1 MDLQSGYKSIQET
14 ELIDQYETIV
24 ITTQDFQEIET
35 IKQTLEEEEYTIFAA
50 PNHLRSMELMY
61 EAKPHA
67 MIVDNEFIV
76 GEKGKRFLTY
86 MTEYLKANHGFLMII
101 SDEITESNRIKGYLN
116 GIHDFIQK
124 PVSAQLIHSLI
135 QNRFEYK
142 RRIDEAVLVDDLTR
156 TFNRKYMNAKLNEMM
171 AWYQRTE
178 DPGTVALI
186 DIDHFKQ
193 VNDTYGHTT
202 GDVVLSEF
210 ASILNNKTRESDI
223 VCRYG
228 GEEFVILFPNT
239 LPEDGMAVVERIRQE
254 IENQTF
260 ETDNGEYFSITFS
273 SGLNV
278 LSERNLDENQLIA
291 EADEALYNAKANG
304 RNRISQYD
312 TSMKITEQVQTTI
325 HLIVIEDTD
334 MIRTMVKDYFEKNEA
349 QLPWKIS
356 VTTYS
361 DGEQFLS
368 SNWYES
374 GEKYVLLLDAIMPG
388 KDGFETLKTIRKEY
402 PPENIVVAMLTGLT
416 DGNYVIEALK
426 LGADD
431 YLFKPLDMPVVFK
444 RTERLIKR
452 LLKV

>member
-1 MDLQSGYKSIQET
+1 MTQQPGFKPLQQT
-14 ELIDQYETIV
+14 ELIEQYETIV
-24 ITTQDFQEIET
+24 ITAQDFQEIET
-35 IKQTLEEEEYTIFAA
+35 IKQILEEHDYTVFAA
-50 PNHLRSMELMY
+50 PNHFRSMELMY
-61 EAKPHA
+61 EAKPHV
-67 MIVDNEFIV
+67 MIVDSEFIDGKK
-76 GEKGKRFLTY
+76 GERFLTHL
-86 MTEYLKANHGFLMII
+86 TEYLKAHHGFLMVI
-101 SDEITESNRIKGYLN
+101 SNNISETDKMMGYLN
-116 GIHDFIQK
+116 GIHDFIEK
-124 PVSAQLIHSLI
+124 PISAKLIHALV
-135 QNRFEYK
+135 QNRLGYK

-156 TFNRKYMNAKLNEMM
+156 TFNRKYMNAKLNEMI

-178 DPGTVALI
+178 DPGTIALI
-186 DIDHFKQ
+186 DIDHFKK
-193 VNDTYGHTT
+193 VNDTHGHTT
-202 GDVVLSEF
+202 GDVVLNEF

-239 LPEDGMAVVERIRQE
+239 LPEDGKAVVERIRKE
-254 IENQTF
+254 VETQTF
-260 ETDNGEYFSITFS
+260 ESDDGEQFSITFS
-273 SGLNV
+273 TGLNFI
-278 LSERNLDENQLIA
+278 SERNLDETKLIG
-291 EADEALYNAKANG
+291 ETDEALYDAKSNG

-312 TSMKITEQVQTTI
+312 TSMKITEQTQTTI

-334 MIRTMVKDYFEKNEA
+334 MIRTMLKDYFKKHEV
-349 QLPWKIS
+349 QLPWNIS

-361 DGEQFLS
+361 DGEGFLAS
-368 SNWYES
+368 KWYES

-402 PPENIVVAMLTGLT
+402 PSENIVVAMLTGLT

-431 YLFKPLDMPVVFK
+431 YLFKPLDMPIVFK